1 MTTEGNHTMWIRK
14 LLSVMLS
21 LAAATCLAAADINKA
36 SQAELES
43 VKGIGPA
50 MSGKILDERKKAPF
64 KDWADVMER
73 VKGVKQATAAK
84 FSSGGLT
91 VNGTTFEHAVGADKA
106 GGAQLAAA
114 TAVPA
119 ADLKLEKK
127 K

>member
-1 MTTEGNHTMWIRK
+1 MLIRK
-14 LLSVMLS
+14 ILSVVLS

-73 VKGVKQATAAK
+73 VKGIKQATAAK
-84 FSSGGLT
+84 FSSGGLN
-91 VNGTTFEHAVGADKA
+91 VNGTTFERAVGGDKA
-106 GGAQLAAA
+106 GAAPPSA
-114 TAVPA
+114 TALAEV
-119 ADLKLEKK
+119 KTEKK

>member
-1 MTTEGNHTMWIRK
+1 MLIRK
-14 LLSVMLS
+14 ILSVVLS
-21 LAAATCLAAADINKA
+21 LAAVTCLAAADINKA

-73 VKGVKQATAAK
+73 VKGVKQATAAR

-91 VNGTTFEHAVGADKA
+91 VNGSTFEQAVGA
-106 GGAQLAAA
+106 QVAAA
-114 TAVPA
+114 TLPA
-119 ADLKLEKK
+119 ADLKSEKK